1 MESGKIKEEKIIGE
15 LFDEKP
21 YKIIRIIENINLK
34 FVLEDENEIREEYDK
49 KQRISDLMHP
59 WDKIHYYEDEKGVHW
74 FCVVYDG
81 LSVDVWNDDIEGL
94 LNLVAE
100 IWG

>member
-1 MESGKIKEEKIIGE
+1 MREEKIIGE

-21 YKIIRIIENINLK
+21 YKIIRIKNNFKLSFMLENILG
-34 FVLEDENEIREEYDK
+34 ERENYDK

-74 FCVVYDG
+74 YCIIYDG
-81 LSVDVWNDDIEGL
+81 LSVDVWDDDIERL
-94 LNLVAE
+94 MNLVAE
-100 IWG
+100 MCG